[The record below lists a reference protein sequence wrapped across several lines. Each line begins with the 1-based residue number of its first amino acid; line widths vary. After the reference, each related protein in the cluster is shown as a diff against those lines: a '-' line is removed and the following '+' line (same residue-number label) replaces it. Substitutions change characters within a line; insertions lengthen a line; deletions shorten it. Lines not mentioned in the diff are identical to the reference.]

1 MNTNINIWCGG
12 WKVEG
17 STDVTL
23 FKRSD
28 DGVEALWEKVVEAYD
43 AESVETNLFVRL
55 RVSTRKNLDADFI
68 LRNVR
73 DWTGED
79 YDGKLSLGSI
89 YSIEDAHGNTIG
101 EVPICH
107 EGIIAT
113 FGVDYVNSFY
123 ITLPESAEILR
134 EGLYE

>member
-1 MNTNINIWCGG
+1 MNTKVNIWCGG

-17 STDVTL
+17 STEVNL

-28 DGVEALWEKVVEAYD
+28 DGVEALWEKVVEEYG
-43 AESVETNLFVRL
+43 AEAVETNLFVTL
-55 RVSTRKNLDADFI
+55 NVSTRKNLDADFI

-73 DWTGED
+73 DWEGTD
-79 YDGKLSLGSI
+79 FDGKLSLGSI
-89 YSIEDAHGNTIG
+89 YAIEDSHGNLIG

-107 EGIIAT
+107 EGIIGT
-113 FGVDYVNSFY
+113 FGVDYINTLY
-123 ITLPESAEILR
+123 ITLPEHASIQR